1 MSVRDMKKATT
12 IAIAA
17 AILFGAG
24 MTAPAGAKSSA
35 VVGLLECNVASG
47 VGYILYS
54 SKELSC
60 TFRPNRGGKVE
71 HYRGRIEKFGIDIGV
86 TAGGYFGWAVWSQT
100 SGKTRGALVGNYGGL
115 TIEATVAAGV
125 GANALVGGNSDTVTL
140 QPISVQAQAGL
151 NLAAGV
157 AALTLARP

>member
-1 MSVRDMKKATT
+1 MKKATT
-12 IAIAA
+12 IATAA
-17 AILFGAG
+17 AILLGAG

-35 VVGLLECNVASG
+35 VIGLLECNVSGG
-47 VGYILYS
+47 VGLIVYS

-60 TFRPNRGGKVE
+60 TFRPNSGGKAE
-71 HYRGRIEKFGIDIGV
+71 HYRGRIEKFGVDVGA

-100 SGKTRGALVGNYGGL
+100 SGKKRGALVGNYGGL
-115 TIEATVAAGV
+115 TAEATVIGGV

-157 AALTLARP
+157 AALTLSRP